1 MYKNEQNDELVKQI
15 NRINRNKIQREKAA
29 NHELGASITTRLEG
43 VTMRDSTI
51 KGGNAYAESKIGDMA
66 FTKTQNGIVGSGL
79 SETSVLETNTR
90 KRKTKKE
97 GGANLSLA
105 NIEIYPKPDP
115 PLSKPIEITAPT
127 TNPEQKQP
135 VRRRKKP
142 LAIENGAVGGSKPK
156 RVNKYALLVKEI
168 MAKNSIKSLAEA
180 SKYIKE
186 NKLYTPLAK

>member
-43 VTMRDSTI
+43 ATLRDSTI
-51 KGGNAYAESKIGDMA
+51 KGGSGYAAATVGDMGFA
-66 FTKTQNGIVGSGL
+66 KTNGVVGSGL

-105 NIEIYPKPDP
+105 NIDIYPKANP

-127 TNPEQKQP
+127 TNPEQPQP
-135 VRRRKKP
+135 VRRRK
-142 LAIENGAVGGSKPK
+142 
-156 RVNKYALLVKEI
+156 
-168 MAKNSIKSLAEA
+168 SL
-180 SKYIKE
+180 
-186 NKLYTPLAK
+186 